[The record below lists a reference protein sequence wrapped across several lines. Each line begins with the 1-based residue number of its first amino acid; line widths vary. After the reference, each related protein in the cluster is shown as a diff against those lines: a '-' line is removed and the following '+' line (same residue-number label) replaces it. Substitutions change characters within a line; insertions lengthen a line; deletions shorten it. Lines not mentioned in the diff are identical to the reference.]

1 MFDNVVGMA
10 GAGLCDT
17 TDPLEALTSAA
28 STVAAQ
34 YLPGIEREDLG
45 ERCLTLMSVR
55 EVIDAALAT
64 SIAEAERAGVP
75 ALGKQRTMAQY
86 LASRSHC
93 APEIVR
99 ADARVG
105 LWVSQFAQLEEAML
119 DGVLSRKHV
128 EVLRR
133 TENIRVFVA
142 MQRDQQLFIEWVTT
156 LEWNGFKQALAYWL
170 MVNDQ
175 DGPAP
180 EDHEAKN
187 SCNITQT
194 PDGRVRIT
202 ANLDPA
208 SGAILKHQIELEAG
222 RVFDDEQ
229 QDGIP
234 TRTATQRRA
243 KALANLV
250 SRGANRSEAS
260 TEPLVHVVM
269 SLKVLQHTIAQ
280 MAKPVEEQDFTSYLD
295 AQDVDG
301 RCELV
306 DGTPLHPKAA
316 LLLALN
322 ARIRGQVLT
331 AKSKTLDASEELRLF
346 PRWMKYIRLIE
357 CRGQC
362 ETAGCD
368 AKVEWLRADHHRPY
382 TQTQRTTLDDL
393 RMLCDPDNKLKAD
406 GPPLAERGAP
416 TGARTEQ
423 SEH

>member
-1 MFDNVVGMA
+1 MA

-17 TDPLEALTSAA
+17 TDPMEALTTAA
-28 STVAAQ
+28 SAVAEQ
-34 YLPGIEREDLG
+34 YLPGIERQDLG

-55 EVIDAALAT
+55 EVVDAALAT

-99 ADARVG
+99 AHARAG
-105 LWVSQFAQLEEAML
+105 LWVAQFSQLEEAML
-119 DGVLSRKHV
+119 DGKISRRHIDL
-128 EVLRR
+128 LRKAD
-133 TENIRVFVA
+133 NIRVHVA
-142 MQRDQQLFIEWVTT
+142 MQQDQHLFVQWVET
-156 LEWNGFKQALAYWL
+156 LEWNDYKQTVTYWE

-187 SCNITQT
+187 SCNITRL

-202 ANLDPA
+202 ANLDPT
-208 SGAILKHQIELEAG
+208 SGAIVKHQIEVEAG

-229 QDGIP
+229 EDGLP

-243 KALANLV
+243 KALTNLV

-260 TEPLVHVVM
+260 AKPLMHVVM
-269 SLKVLQHTIAQ
+269 SLKVLQHALAQ
-280 MAKPVEEQDFTSYLD
+280 LAKAPEEQDFTSVLD
-295 AQDVDG
+295 AQDIDG
-301 RCELV
+301 RCELI

-322 ARIRGQVLT
+322 ARIRRQVLT
-331 AKSKTLDASEELRLF
+331 ARSKTLDASEEVRLF
-346 PRWMKYIRLIE
+346 PDWMKHIRLIE
-357 CRGQC
+357 TRGQC

-368 AKVEWLRADHHRPY
+368 AAFEWLRADHHRPY

-406 GPPLAERGAP
+406 GPPLAERHTP
-416 TGARTEQ
+416 TPKNESQ
-423 SEH
+423 LF